1 MGNIR
6 QFNCSPHPYWL
17 PNFMDVFTWSL
28 PFVGEKVTEMLVNI
42 LNICSDDEL
51 MSDGENEEG
60 PDGQAQERK
69 EVIRNKIRAIGKMA
83 RVFSVLREESE
94 SVLQLKGLTPT
105 GALPLGALSGG
116 KASLSLALQGF
127 SPNHKIT
134 SFAEAKVLDLP
145 YERMPPR
152 KDAPTT
158 PEDTSSGSAL
168 ADGGNGEAPKTNNSN
183 G

>member
-1 MGNIR
+1 MG
-6 QFNCSPHPYWL
+6 
-17 PNFMDVFTWSL
+17 
-28 PFVGEKVTEMLVNI
+28 
-42 LNICSDDEL
+42 
-51 MSDGENEEG
+51 SDGEESGETEA
-60 PDGQAQERK
+60 QASERK

-134 SFAEAKVLDLP
+134 SFEEARDLDMLN
-145 YERMPPR
+145 ERMPPR
-152 KDAPTT
+152 KDAS
-158 PEDTSSGSAL
+158 ESSSPV
-168 ADGGNGEAPKTNNSN
+168 DGPK
-183 G
+183 

>member
-1 MGNIR
+1 MG
-6 QFNCSPHPYWL
+6 S
-17 PNFMDVFTWSL
+17 
-28 PFVGEKVTEMLVNI
+28 
-42 LNICSDDEL
+42 
-51 MSDGENEEG
+51 
-60 PDGQAQERK
+60 ERK

-116 KASLSLALQGF
+116 KASLSNALAQVATTGFNISTGVVSLQGF

-134 SFAEAKVLDLP
+134 SFAEAKGLDLP
-145 YERMPPR
+145 NERMPPR
-152 KDAPTT
+152 KDAPAT
-158 PEDTSSGSAL
+158 PEDSNSA
-168 ADGGNGEAPKTNNSN
+168 AGRGDDGNSDAATANNSN